1 MCSTTILAV
10 GLDSPKSNADR
21 RKWQSEGYFVTWTH
35 SIREAIEW
43 FRVGDFDLVLLGGSI
58 PAETRERLT
67 FLIRAS
73 GSSAPVISVK
83 SSSISCD
90 SFAGTAIDDGA
101 GIVFRRIGEILPSNM
116 QLAVVK
122 TGGRGLANLLPR
134 GKGDFG
140 RKNAPE
146 G

>member
-10 GLDSPKSNADR
+10 GLDSPKSDADR
-21 RKWQSEGYFVTWTH
+21 RKWQSAGYFVTWTN

-58 PAETRERLT
+58 PAESRERLT

-83 SSSISCD
+83 SSSINCD
-90 SFAGTAIDDGA
+90 SFADTAIDSGA
-101 GIVFRRIGEILPSNM
+101 GIVVRRIAEVLARNVPM
-116 QLAVVK
+116 AVVK
-122 TGGRGLANLLPR
+122 TGGRGLGNLVAR
-134 GKGDFG
+134 GGGDFG